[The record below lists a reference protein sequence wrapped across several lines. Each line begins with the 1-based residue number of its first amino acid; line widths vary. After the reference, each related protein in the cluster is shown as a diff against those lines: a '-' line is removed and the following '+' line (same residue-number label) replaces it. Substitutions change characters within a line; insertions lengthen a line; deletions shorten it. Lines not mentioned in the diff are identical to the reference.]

1 MAIPATTTEP
11 RLRHEEKHQVNLRE
25 ALVLSRRLEKL
36 FPRDPHAGPEGSYQ
50 VVSLY
55 YDDPYDTALRQ
66 KLDGMNRREKFRL
79 RYYGK
84 EPAFFKLE
92 KKYKVKGLCGKGSCR
107 LSREEGERLLRRD
120 FAFLLEKEE
129 PLAREFYAKLR
140 RGLAPKTVVRY
151 TGVLRQAAPG
161 AGPQNGGALYPGGL
175 SLRPGECAGHLG
187 RGHPGRRAGA
197 VPHPPKAAACP
208 GGLGRGGSE
217 IRRLSAG
224 DCQAGGAGPQ
234 PAGDGLLQVRPV
246 PPL

>member
-1 MAIPATTTEP
+1 MEGTAAMAIPATTTEP

-66 KLDGMNRREKFRL
+66 KLDGVNRREKFRL
-79 RYYGK
+79 RYYGE

-92 KKYKVKGLCGKGSCR
+92 KKYKAKGLCGKGACG
-107 LSREEGERLLRRD
+107 LSREEGERLLRGD

-129 PLAREFYAKLR
+129 SLAREFYAKLR

-151 TGVLRQAAPG
+151 TREAFLYAPG
-161 AGPQNGGALYPGGL
+161 NVRVTLDGDI
-175 SLRPGECAGHLG
+175 
-187 RGHPGRRAGA
+187 RAGA
-197 VPHPPKAAACP
+197 PERFLIPQKLLPAL
-208 GGLGRGGSE
+208 GGLAVVEVKYDAFLPE
-217 IRRLSAG
+217 IVKLAVQVPNRQGTACSKYALCRRY
-224 DCQAGGAGPQ
+224 D
-234 PAGDGLLQVRPV
+234 
-246 PPL
+246 

>member
-1 MAIPATTTEP
+1 MEGTAAMAIPATTTEP

-25 ALVLSRRLEKL
+25 ALVLSQRLEKL

-66 KLDGMNRREKFRL
+66 KLDGVNRREKFRL

-129 PLAREFYAKLR
+129 SLAREFYAKLR

-151 TGVLRQAAPG
+151 TREAFLYAPG
-161 AGPQNGGALYPGGL
+161 NVRVTLDGDI
-175 SLRPGECAGHLG
+175 
-187 RGHPGRRAGA
+187 RAGA
-197 VPHPPKAAACP
+197 PERFLIPQKLLPAL
-208 GGLGRGGSE
+208 GGLAVVEVKYDAFLPE
-217 IRRLSAG
+217 IVKLAVQVPNRQGTACSKYALCRRY
-224 DCQAGGAGPQ
+224 D
-234 PAGDGLLQVRPV
+234 
-246 PPL
+246 

>member
-1 MAIPATTTEP
+1 MEGTAAMAIPATTTEP

-66 KLDGMNRREKFRL
+66 KLDGVNRREKFRL

-92 KKYKVKGLCGKGSCR
+92 KKYKVKGLCGKRSCR

-151 TGVLRQAAPG
+151 TREAFLYAPG
-161 AGPQNGGALYPGGL
+161 NVRVTLDGD
-175 SLRPGECAGHLG
+175 S
-187 RGHPGRRAGA
+187 RAGA
-197 VPHPPKAAACP
+197 PERFLIPQKLLPAL
-208 GGLGRGGSE
+208 GGLAVVEVKYDAFLPE
-217 IRRLSAG
+217 IVKLAVQVPNRQGTACSKYALCRRY
-224 DCQAGGAGPQ
+224 D
-234 PAGDGLLQVRPV
+234 
-246 PPL
+246 

>member
-1 MAIPATTTEP
+1 MEGTAAMAIPATTTEP

-25 ALVLSRRLEKL
+25 ALVLSQRLEKL

-66 KLDGMNRREKFRL
+66 KLDGVDRREKFRL

-107 LSREEGERLLRRD
+107 LSREEGERLLRED

-140 RGLAPKTVVRY
+140 RGLASKTVVRY
-151 TGVLRQAAPG
+151 TREAFLYAPG
-161 AGPQNGGALYPGGL
+161 NVRVTLDGDI
-175 SLRPGECAGHLG
+175 
-187 RGHPGRRAGA
+187 RAGA
-197 VPHPPKAAACP
+197 PERFLIPQKLLPAL
-208 GGLGRGGSE
+208 GGLAVVEVKYDAFLPE
-217 IRRLSAG
+217 IVKLAVQVPNRQGTACSKYALCRRY
-224 DCQAGGAGPQ
+224 D
-234 PAGDGLLQVRPV
+234 
-246 PPL
+246 

>member
-1 MAIPATTTEP
+1 MYCP
-11 RLRHEEKHQVNLRE
+11 HNLGRFRE

-66 KLDGMNRREKFRL
+66 KLDGVNRREKFRL
-79 RYYGK
+79 RYYGE

-92 KKYKVKGLCGKGSCR
+92 KKYKVKGLCGKRSCR

-151 TGVLRQAAPG
+151 TREAFLYAPG
-161 AGPQNGGALYPGGL
+161 NVRVTLDGDI
-175 SLRPGECAGHLG
+175 
-187 RGHPGRRAGA
+187 RAGA
-197 VPHPPKAAACP
+197 PERFLIPQKLLPAL
-208 GGLGRGGSE
+208 GGLAVVEVKYDAFLPE
-217 IRRLSAG
+217 IVKLAVQVPNRQGTACSKYALCRRY
-224 DCQAGGAGPQ
+224 D
-234 PAGDGLLQVRPV
+234 
-246 PPL
+246 

>member
-1 MAIPATTTEP
+1 MEETAAMAIPATTTEP

-66 KLDGMNRREKFRL
+66 KLDGVNRREKFRL

-107 LSREEGERLLRRD
+107 LSWEEGERLLRRD

-151 TGVLRQAAPG
+151 TREAFLYAPG
-161 AGPQNGGALYPGGL
+161 NVRVTLDGDI
-175 SLRPGECAGHLG
+175 
-187 RGHPGRRAGA
+187 RAGA
-197 VPHPPKAAACP
+197 PEQFLIPKKLLPAL
-208 GGLGRGGSE
+208 GGLAVVEVKYDAFLPE
-217 IRRLSAG
+217 IVKLAVQVPNRQGTACSKYALCRRY
-224 DCQAGGAGPQ
+224 D
-234 PAGDGLLQVRPV
+234 
-246 PPL
+246 

>member
-1 MAIPATTTEP
+1 MEETAAMAIPATTTEP

-36 FPRDPHAGPEGSYQ
+36 FPRDPHAGPEGFYQ

-66 KLDGMNRREKFRL
+66 KLDGVNRREKFRL
-79 RYYGK
+79 RYYGE

-92 KKYKVKGLCGKGSCR
+92 KKYKVKGLCGKGACG

-151 TGVLRQAAPG
+151 TREAFLYAPG
-161 AGPQNGGALYPGGL
+161 NVRVTLDGDI
-175 SLRPGECAGHLG
+175 
-187 RGHPGRRAGA
+187 RAGA
-197 VPHPPKAAACP
+197 PERFLIPQKLLPAL
-208 GGLGRGGSE
+208 GGLAVVEVKYDAFLPE
-217 IRRLSAG
+217 IVKLAVQVPNRQGTACSKYALCRRY
-224 DCQAGGAGPQ
+224 D
-234 PAGDGLLQVRPV
+234 
-246 PPL
+246 

>member
-1 MAIPATTTEP
+1 MEETAAMAIPATTTEP

-36 FPRDPHAGPEGSYQ
+36 FPRDPHAGPEGFYQ

-66 KLDGMNRREKFRL
+66 KLDGVNRREKFRL

-120 FAFLLEKEE
+120 FAFLLEKED

-151 TGVLRQAAPG
+151 TREAFLYAPG
-161 AGPQNGGALYPGGL
+161 NVRVTLDGDI
-175 SLRPGECAGHLG
+175 
-187 RGHPGRRAGA
+187 RAGA
-197 VPHPPKAAACP
+197 PERFLIPQKLLPAL
-208 GGLGRGGSE
+208 GGLAVVEVKYDAFLPE
-217 IRRLSAG
+217 IVKLAVQVPNRQGTACSKYALCRRY
-224 DCQAGGAGPQ
+224 D
-234 PAGDGLLQVRPV
+234 
-246 PPL
+246 

>member
-1 MAIPATTTEP
+1 MEGTAAMAIPATTTEP

-25 ALVLSRRLEKL
+25 ALVLSQRLEKL

-66 KLDGMNRREKFRL
+66 KLDGVNRREKFRL

-92 KKYKVKGLCGKGSCR
+92 KKYKVKGLCGKRSCR

-151 TGVLRQAAPG
+151 TREAFLYAPG
-161 AGPQNGGALYPGGL
+161 NVRVTLDGDI
-175 SLRPGECAGHLG
+175 
-187 RGHPGRRAGA
+187 RAGA
-197 VPHPPKAAACP
+197 PERFLIPQKLLPAL
-208 GGLGRGGSE
+208 GGLAVVEVKYDAFLPE
-217 IRRLSAG
+217 IVKLAVQVPNRQGTACSKYALCRRY
-224 DCQAGGAGPQ
+224 D
-234 PAGDGLLQVRPV
+234 
-246 PPL
+246 

>member
-1 MAIPATTTEP
+1 MEETAAMAIPDTTTEP

-66 KLDGMNRREKFRL
+66 KLDGVNRREKFRL
-79 RYYGK
+79 RYYGEK
-84 EPAFFKLE
+84 PAFFKLE

-107 LSREEGERLLRRD
+107 LSREEGERLLRKD

-151 TGVLRQAAPG
+151 TREAFLYAPG
-161 AGPQNGGALYPGGL
+161 NVRVTLDGDI
-175 SLRPGECAGHLG
+175 
-187 RGHPGRRAGA
+187 RAGA
-197 VPHPPKAAACP
+197 PERFLIPQKLLPAL
-208 GGLGRGGSE
+208 GGLAVVEVKYDAFLPE
-217 IRRLSAG
+217 IVKLAVQVPNRQGTACSKYALCRRY
-224 DCQAGGAGPQ
+224 D
-234 PAGDGLLQVRPV
+234 
-246 PPL
+246 

>member
-1 MAIPATTTEP
+1 MEGTAAMAIPATTTEP

-66 KLDGMNRREKFRL
+66 KLDGVNRREKFRL
-79 RYYGK
+79 RYYGEK
-84 EPAFFKLE
+84 PAFFKLE

-107 LSREEGERLLRRD
+107 LSREEGERLLRKD

-151 TGVLRQAAPG
+151 TREAFLYAPG
-161 AGPQNGGALYPGGL
+161 NVRVTLDGDI
-175 SLRPGECAGHLG
+175 
-187 RGHPGRRAGA
+187 RAGA
-197 VPHPPKAAACP
+197 PERFLIPQKLLPAL
-208 GGLGRGGSE
+208 GGLAVVEVKYDAFLPE
-217 IRRLSAG
+217 IVKLAVQVPNRQGTACSKYALCRRY
-224 DCQAGGAGPQ
+224 D
-234 PAGDGLLQVRPV
+234 
-246 PPL
+246 

>member
-1 MAIPATTTEP
+1 MEETAAMAIPATTTEP

-66 KLDGMNRREKFRL
+66 KLDGVNRREKFRL

-151 TGVLRQAAPG
+151 TREAFLYAPG
-161 AGPQNGGALYPGGL
+161 NVRVTLDGDI
-175 SLRPGECAGHLG
+175 
-187 RGHPGRRAGA
+187 RAGA
-197 VPHPPKAAACP
+197 PERFLIPQKLLPAL
-208 GGLGRGGSE
+208 GGLVVVEVKYDAFLPE
-217 IRRLSAG
+217 IVKLAVQVPNRQGTACSKYALCRRY
-224 DCQAGGAGPQ
+224 D
-234 PAGDGLLQVRPV
+234 
-246 PPL
+246 

>member
-1 MAIPATTTEP
+1 MEGTAAMAIPTTTTEP

-66 KLDGMNRREKFRL
+66 KLDGVDRREKFRL
-79 RYYGK
+79 RYYGE

-107 LSREEGERLLRRD
+107 LSREEGERLLRGD

-151 TGVLRQAAPG
+151 TREAFLYAPG
-161 AGPQNGGALYPGGL
+161 NVRVTLDGDI
-175 SLRPGECAGHLG
+175 
-187 RGHPGRRAGA
+187 RAGA
-197 VPHPPKAAACP
+197 PERFLIPQKLLPAL
-208 GGLGRGGSE
+208 GGLAVVEVKYDAFLPE
-217 IRRLSAG
+217 IVKLAVQVPNRQGTACSKYALCRRY
-224 DCQAGGAGPQ
+224 D
-234 PAGDGLLQVRPV
+234 
-246 PPL
+246 

>member
-1 MAIPATTTEP
+1 MEETAAMAIPATTTEP

-151 TGVLRQAAPG
+151 TREAFLYAPG
-161 AGPQNGGALYPGGL
+161 NVRVTLDWDI
-175 SLRPGECAGHLG
+175 
-187 RGHPGRRAGA
+187 RAGA
-197 VPHPPKAAACP
+197 PEQFLIPKKLLPAL
-208 GGLGRGGSE
+208 GGLAVVEVKYDAFLPE
-217 IRRLSAG
+217 IVKLAVQVPNRQGTACSKYALCRRY
-224 DCQAGGAGPQ
+224 D
-234 PAGDGLLQVRPV
+234 
-246 PPL
+246 

>member
-66 KLDGMNRREKFRL
+66 KLDGVNRREKFRL

-151 TGVLRQAAPG
+151 TREAFLYAPG
-161 AGPQNGGALYPGGL
+161 NVRVTLDGDI
-175 SLRPGECAGHLG
+175 
-187 RGHPGRRAGA
+187 RAGA
-197 VPHPPKAAACP
+197 PERFLIPQKLLPALGGLAVVEVKYDAFLPEIVKLAVQVPDRRGAACSKYA
-208 GGLGRGGSE
+208 LC
-217 IRRLSAG
+217 RRY
-224 DCQAGGAGPQ
+224 D
-234 PAGDGLLQVRPV
+234 
-246 PPL
+246 

>member
-1 MAIPATTTEP
+1 MEGTAAMAIPATTTEP

-25 ALVLSRRLEKL
+25 ALVLSQRLEKL

-66 KLDGMNRREKFRL
+66 KLDGVNRREKFRL

-107 LSREEGERLLRRD
+107 LSREEGERLLRGD
-120 FAFLLEKEE
+120 FAFRLEKEE
-129 PLAREFYAKLR
+129 SLAREFYAKLR

-151 TGVLRQAAPG
+151 TREAFLYAPG
-161 AGPQNGGALYPGGL
+161 NVRVTLDGDI
-175 SLRPGECAGHLG
+175 
-187 RGHPGRRAGA
+187 RAGA
-197 VPHPPKAAACP
+197 PERFLIPQKLLPAL
-208 GGLGRGGSE
+208 GGLAVVEVKYDAFLPE
-217 IRRLSAG
+217 IVKLAVQVPNRQGTACSKYALCRRY
-224 DCQAGGAGPQ
+224 D
-234 PAGDGLLQVRPV
+234 
-246 PPL
+246 

>member
-25 ALVLSRRLEKL
+25 ALVLSQRLEKL

-66 KLDGMNRREKFRL
+66 KLDGVNRREKFRL

-129 PLAREFYAKLR
+129 SLAREFYAKLR

-151 TGVLRQAAPG
+151 TREAFLYAPG
-161 AGPQNGGALYPGGL
+161 NVRVTLDGDI
-175 SLRPGECAGHLG
+175 
-187 RGHPGRRAGA
+187 RAGA
-197 VPHPPKAAACP
+197 PERFLIPQKLLPAL
-208 GGLGRGGSE
+208 GGLAVVEVKYDAFLPE
-217 IRRLSAG
+217 IVKLAVQVPNRQGTACSKYALCRRY
-224 DCQAGGAGPQ
+224 D
-234 PAGDGLLQVRPV
+234 
-246 PPL
+246 

>member
-66 KLDGMNRREKFRL
+66 KLDGVDRREKFRL

-92 KKYKVKGLCGKGSCR
+92 KKYKVKGLCGKGLCR
-107 LSREEGERLLRRD
+107 LSREEGERLLRGD

-129 PLAREFYAKLR
+129 SLAREFYAKLR

-151 TGVLRQAAPG
+151 TREAFLYAPG
-161 AGPQNGGALYPGGL
+161 NVRVTLDGDI
-175 SLRPGECAGHLG
+175 
-187 RGHPGRRAGA
+187 RAGA
-197 VPHPPKAAACP
+197 PERFLIPQKLLPAL
-208 GGLGRGGSE
+208 GGLAVVEVKYDAFLPE
-217 IRRLSAG
+217 IVKLAVQVPNRQGTACSKYALCRRY
-224 DCQAGGAGPQ
+224 D
-234 PAGDGLLQVRPV
+234 
-246 PPL
+246 

>member
-1 MAIPATTTEP
+1 MEGTAAMAIPATTTEP

-66 KLDGMNRREKFRL
+66 KLDGVNRREKFRL
-79 RYYGK
+79 RYYGE

-92 KKYKVKGLCGKGSCR
+92 KKYKVKGLCGKRSCR
-107 LSREEGERLLRRD
+107 LSREEGERLLGGD

-151 TGVLRQAAPG
+151 TREAFLYAPG
-161 AGPQNGGALYPGGL
+161 NVRVTLDGDI
-175 SLRPGECAGHLG
+175 
-187 RGHPGRRAGA
+187 RAGA
-197 VPHPPKAAACP
+197 PERFLIPQKLLPAL
-208 GGLGRGGSE
+208 GGLAVVEVKYDAFLPE
-217 IRRLSAG
+217 IVKLAVQVPNRQGTACSKYALCRRY
-224 DCQAGGAGPQ
+224 D
-234 PAGDGLLQVRPV
+234 
-246 PPL
+246 

>member
-1 MAIPATTTEP
+1 MEGTAAMAIPATTTEP

-66 KLDGMNRREKFRL
+66 KLDGVNRREKFRL

-92 KKYKVKGLCGKGSCR
+92 KKYKVKGLCGKGLCR
-107 LSREEGERLLRRD
+107 LSREEGERLLRGD

-151 TGVLRQAAPG
+151 TREAFLYAPG
-161 AGPQNGGALYPGGL
+161 NVRVTLDGDI
-175 SLRPGECAGHLG
+175 
-187 RGHPGRRAGA
+187 RAGA
-197 VPHPPKAAACP
+197 PERFLIPQKLLPAL
-208 GGLGRGGSE
+208 GGLAVVEVKYDAFLPE
-217 IRRLSAG
+217 IVKLAVQVPNRQGTACSKYALCRRY
-224 DCQAGGAGPQ
+224 D
-234 PAGDGLLQVRPV
+234 
-246 PPL
+246 

>member
-1 MAIPATTTEP
+1 MEGTAAMAIPATTTEP

-66 KLDGMNRREKFRL
+66 KLDGVDRREKFRL

-84 EPAFFKLE
+84 EPAFFKLK

-151 TGVLRQAAPG
+151 TREAFLYAPG
-161 AGPQNGGALYPGGL
+161 NVRVTLDGDIRAGTPERFLIPQKLLPALGGL
-175 SLRPGECAGHLG
+175 AVVEVKYDAFLPEIVKLAVQVPNRQGTACSKYALC
-187 RGHPGRRAGA
+187 RRY
-197 VPHPPKAAACP
+197 
-208 GGLGRGGSE
+208 
-217 IRRLSAG
+217 
-224 DCQAGGAGPQ
+224 D
-234 PAGDGLLQVRPV
+234 
-246 PPL
+246 

>member
-66 KLDGMNRREKFRL
+66 KLDGVNRREKFRL

-107 LSREEGERLLRRD
+107 LSLEEGERLLRRD

-151 TGVLRQAAPG
+151 TREAFLYAPG
-161 AGPQNGGALYPGGL
+161 NVRVTLDGDI
-175 SLRPGECAGHLG
+175 
-187 RGHPGRRAGA
+187 RAGA
-197 VPHPPKAAACP
+197 PERFLIPQKLLPAL
-208 GGLGRGGSE
+208 GGLAVVEVKYDAFLPE
-217 IRRLSAG
+217 IVKLAVQVPNRQGTACSKYALCRRY
-224 DCQAGGAGPQ
+224 D
-234 PAGDGLLQVRPV
+234 
-246 PPL
+246 

>member
-1 MAIPATTTEP
+1 MEETAAMAIPATTTEP

-140 RGLAPKTVVRY
+140 RGLAPKTVVCY
-151 TGVLRQAAPG
+151 TREAFLYAPG
-161 AGPQNGGALYPGGL
+161 NVRVTLDGDI
-175 SLRPGECAGHLG
+175 
-187 RGHPGRRAGA
+187 RAGA
-197 VPHPPKAAACP
+197 PERFLIPQKLLPAL
-208 GGLGRGGSE
+208 GGLAVVEVKYDAFLPE
-217 IRRLSAG
+217 IVKLAVQVPNRQGTACSKYALCRRY
-224 DCQAGGAGPQ
+224 D
-234 PAGDGLLQVRPV
+234 
-246 PPL
+246 

>member
-1 MAIPATTTEP
+1 MEETAAMAIPATTTEP

-66 KLDGMNRREKFRL
+66 KLDGVNRREKFRL
-79 RYYGK
+79 RYYGE

-151 TGVLRQAAPG
+151 TREAFLYAPG
-161 AGPQNGGALYPGGL
+161 NVRVTLDGDI
-175 SLRPGECAGHLG
+175 
-187 RGHPGRRAGA
+187 RAGA
-197 VPHPPKAAACP
+197 PERFLIPQKLLPAL
-208 GGLGRGGSE
+208 GGLAVVEVKYDAFLPE
-217 IRRLSAG
+217 IVKLAVQVPNRQGTACSKYALCRRY
-224 DCQAGGAGPQ
+224 D
-234 PAGDGLLQVRPV
+234 
-246 PPL
+246 

>member
-66 KLDGMNRREKFRL
+66 KLDGVNRREKFRL

-107 LSREEGERLLRRD
+107 LSREEGERLLRRN

-151 TGVLRQAAPG
+151 TREAFLYAPG
-161 AGPQNGGALYPGGL
+161 NVRVTLDGDI
-175 SLRPGECAGHLG
+175 
-187 RGHPGRRAGA
+187 RAGA
-197 VPHPPKAAACP
+197 PERFLIPQKLLPAL
-208 GGLGRGGSE
+208 GGLAVVEVKYDAFLPE
-217 IRRLSAG
+217 IVKLAAQVPNRQGTACSKYALCRRY
-224 DCQAGGAGPQ
+224 D
-234 PAGDGLLQVRPV
+234 
-246 PPL
+246 